1 MTAFLFKKST
11 QKRSDIRLDVEG
23 NLDQPQ
29 IPDEERSV
37 RDVADVVQCLAY
49 LTGVGVRG
57 GGELIKRVFNAANN
71 SLPDDNSE
79 DDGRT
84 LTNAIFG
91 ELFPKS
97 LSQLPSSSDAVT
109 GGDFSR
115 LSKNVTSIDASL
127 EIDANTEFPAGVRLR
142 RELASTLR
150 VSLQEKVKHKF

>member
-1 MTAFLFKKST
+1 MFKEILT
-11 QKRSDIRLDVEG
+11 
-23 NLDQPQ
+23 NLQ
-29 IPDEERSV
+29 IPDEGRTA
-37 RDVADVVQCLAY
+37 RDVADVVQCLTF

-57 GGELIKRVFNAANN
+57 GGELVKRVFNAANN
-71 SLPDDNSE
+71 SLPGDKSE

-84 LTNAIFG
+84 LTHAIFG

-97 LSQLPSSSDAVT
+97 LSQLPSDALT

-115 LSKNVTSIDASL
+115 LSKNVASIDASL
-127 EIDANTEFPAGVRLR
+127 EIDADTEFPAGVRLR